1 MSRPLFILDDQT
13 HYFNGHLRSSTPQG
27 AEFMK
32 SIDNQIGNLFGK
44 VGSFKLGHQ
53 TPEMY
58 VDKVFH
64 ETATTMGGLNP
75 VGFMDFFGGKML
87 GNMDNYA
94 KFSDQYRDRMV
105 LFGYVNPL
113 DGEKALEQIEYQIKN
128 FNVKG
133 FKFYNTDPRGPT
145 RGWKCDDRK
154 VAYPVWEKLVQMGI
168 KVASIHKGLSQ
179 GSTYYRYLADPLDI
193 DAAAGDFPELN
204 FFCYHASYPEVEKSA
219 MIAAVHDNFYVDM
232 GPPISSVAARRPL
245 EFDELMTRFLK
256 IAPPRKMSWGTDQIL
271 IDGVQ
276 DAIEAFWK
284 WNVPRDA
291 QKKWGIKPL
300 TEEDKRAM
308 FGETL
313 GTIMGLD
320 MKGILKRT
328 GKDGFAK
335 KQTPRVKRFSAMFND

>member
-1 MSRPLFILDDQT
+1 
-13 HYFNGHLRSSTPQG
+13 
-27 AEFMK
+27 
-32 SIDNQIGNLFGK
+32 
-44 VGSFKLGHQ
+44 
-53 TPEMY
+53 
-58 VDKVFH
+58 
-64 ETATTMGGLNP
+64 
-75 VGFMDFFGGKML
+75 
-87 GNMDNYA
+87 
-94 KFSDQYRDRMV
+94 
-105 LFGYVNPL
+105 
-113 DGEKALEQIEYQIKN
+113 
-128 FNVKG
+128 
-133 FKFYNTDPRGPT
+133 
-145 RGWKCDDRK
+145 
-154 VAYPVWEKLVQMGI
+154 
-168 KVASIHKGLSQ
+168 
-179 GSTYYRYLADPLDI
+179 
-193 DAAAGDFPELN
+193 
-204 FFCYHASYPEVEKSA
+204 

-320 MKGILKRT
+320 IKGILKRT

-335 KQTPRVKRFSAMFND
+335 GQTPRVKRFSAMFND